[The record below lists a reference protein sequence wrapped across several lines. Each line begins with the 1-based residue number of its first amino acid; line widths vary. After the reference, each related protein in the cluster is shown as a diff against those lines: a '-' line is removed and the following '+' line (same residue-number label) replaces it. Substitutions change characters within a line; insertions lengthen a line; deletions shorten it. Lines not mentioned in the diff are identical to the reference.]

1 MPDRVRGLKGCVPFP
16 LINLTFPRR
25 GTMAELT
32 PSQTIGPFF
41 YDGLSWAMDGDARR
55 DFGVPVV
62 RITGRVLDSEGV
74 PVPDALVEV
83 WQPDLAAA
91 AWPGARLPGFQRA
104 DTRRAGRFEFW
115 VARPEK
121 AATFASVTLFARGLL
136 RELHT
141 RVYVPLAGAEFA
153 ELPSEVPAD
162 RARTLVATP
171 VGSTGETFEWDIVL
185 QGARETVFF
194 EF

>member
-1 MPDRVRGLKGCVPFP
+1 
-16 LINLTFPRR
+16 
-25 GTMAELT
+25 MAELT

-41 YDGLSWAMDGDARR
+41 YDGLSWAMDGDSRR

-62 RITGRVLDSEGV
+62 RIAGRVLDAEGD

-115 VARPEK
+115 VMRPGK
-121 AATFASVTLFARGLL
+121 TATFASVTVFARGLL
-136 RELHT
+136 RGLHT
-141 RVYVPLAGAEFA
+141 RVYVPVSGPDTADV
-153 ELPSEVPAD
+153 PREVPTE
-162 RARTLVATP
+162 RARTLVARAAGPSADTY
-171 VGSTGETFEWDIVL
+171 EWDIVL
-185 QGARETVFF
+185 QGTHETVFF